1 MRSSSFEETITC
13 QFDALMKIVMKRTLT
28 DHKRAIARRSK
39 RELPFCAFDE
49 PLNICGVNDAYSSDV
64 IQLRVCGMTIPVSND
79 ELAKAVQRL
88 TSKQY
93 EAVLLY
99 YFVGMNDREI
109 AELFSVTRSTI
120 CSRRHKGLKRL
131 KRILEERTCKANE

>member
-1 MRSSSFEETITC
+1 
-13 QFDALMKIVMKRTLT
+13 MKRTLT

-49 PLNICGVNDAYSSDV
+49 PLNICGANDTYSSDV
-64 IQLRVCGMTIPVSND
+64 IQLCVCGMTIPVSND

>member
-13 QFDALMKIVMKRTLT
+13 QFDTLMKIVIKRTLT
-28 DHKRAIARRSK
+28 DHKRAIARRFK

-49 PLNICGVNDAYSSDV
+49 PLNICGVNDTYPSDV
-64 IQLRVCGMTIPVSND
+64 IQLCACGMTIPVSND
-79 ELAKAVQRL
+79 ELVKAVQRL

-120 CSRRHKGLKRL
+120 CARRHKGLKRL